1 MLAIAVAAVLALASV
16 GALAAVIAAPAAS
29 QPPIA
34 GVSPSPTPTGT
45 AGTAEATATV
55 APTATPTPM
64 PTPTSTPIPTPML
77 VPAPLTG
84 RLVPPDV
91 AARHPIAVMIDDQQD
106 ARPQSGFN
114 SAAVVWQ
121 APAEGGIPRY
131 MLIFQDQFAKD
142 VGPVRSARYYYVTWA
157 AEWKAVYAHAGGSP
171 QAISTLAAKGGGQ
184 WVYNAD
190 EFRWGGTFHRITT
203 RRPPHNLYT
212 SGNLLRRLATR
223 LGALDGP
230 MKAAWKFAADA
241 PIAKRPVGG
250 TITVSYLAN
259 TITYRY
265 DRTTNT
271 YFRSVTGEKKQVDA
285 ATGERVAPKN
295 VIIMRMSFGPLDD
308 GHPEKHRL
316 EAQVTG
322 SGKAWISTNGKT
334 ILGTWK
340 KASVTA
346 PTRFYDAKG
355 NQVRLTIGQ
364 TFIQVMKLDSP
375 VSIKDGVVPAG

>member
-1 MLAIAVAAVLALASV
+1 
-16 GALAAVIAAPAAS
+16 
-29 QPPIA
+29 
-34 GVSPSPTPTGT
+34 
-45 AGTAEATATV
+45 
-55 APTATPTPM
+55 
-64 PTPTSTPIPTPML
+64 
-77 VPAPLTG
+77 
-84 RLVPPDV
+84 
-91 AARHPIAVMIDDQQD
+91 
-106 ARPQSGFN
+106 GFN

-142 VGPVRSARYYYVTWA
+142 VGPVRSARYYYVAWA

-171 QAISTLAAKGGGQ
+171 QAISTLAAKGSGQ

-190 EFRWGGTFHRITT
+190 EFRWAGSFHRIST

-212 SGNLLRRLATR
+212 NGSLLRRLATR
-223 LGALDGP
+223 LGAKDGP
-230 MKAAWKFAADA
+230 MTAAWKFAPDA
-241 PIAKRPVGG
+241 PLDQRPVGG
-250 TITVSYLAN
+250 TITVGYLAN
-259 TITYRY
+259 TITYHY

-271 YFRSVTGEKKQVDA
+271 YFRSVTGQKKQVDA

-295 VIIMRMSFGPLDD
+295 VIIMRMSFGPLND

-322 SGKAWISTNGKT
+322 SGKAWISTNGRT

-340 KASVTA
+340 KPSLTA

-355 NQVRLTIGQ
+355 NQVRLTVGQ

-375 VSIKDGVVPAG
+375 VSIKDGVVPA